1 MPSSFFQRHFLL
13 FVLGGVLVSVTV
25 QGFLI
30 VGENYLNSRSN
41 LTQIIS
47 STPTP
52 TPFTPVPTQPTTHYQ
67 RPDFEAGIVFPQWSQ
82 TSYGPA
88 DTVWQQGLNDI
99 RRQTGARWLE
109 MSILFSQTSPGS
121 TQVFAGQSTPT

>member
-67 RPDFEAGIVFPQWSQ
+67 RPDIVAGIGFTQWS
-82 TSYGPA
+82 
-88 DTVWQQGLNDI
+88 
-99 RRQTGARWLE
+99 
-109 MSILFSQTSPGS
+109 
-121 TQVFAGQSTPT
+121 